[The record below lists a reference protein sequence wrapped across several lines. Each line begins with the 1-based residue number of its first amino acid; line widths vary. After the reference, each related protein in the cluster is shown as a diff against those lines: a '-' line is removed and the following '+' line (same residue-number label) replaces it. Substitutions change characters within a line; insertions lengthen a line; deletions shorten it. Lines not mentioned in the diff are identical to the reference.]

1 MQTNYHYQKCKTIKT
16 NTRILTFNRLQL
28 PSFINIGYLRV
39 GVENYIH
46 SPLRCTICQT
56 FGHHFS
62 VEITVP
68 SVTYAVYVYLFH
80 YPKYQVCPQHRVK
93 NAPPSQLV
101 LSLTM
106 RSLRLPTSTI
116 LPYLPP
122 PLLPL
127 PSHFPLPLLLSH
139 SFPFPVPYS
148 PHFPLSQSLFIFIS
162 PSLHLPTSKF
172 S

>member
-93 NAPPSQLV
+93 KCSSVTARPFPYHAFPSPAHFHHF
-101 LSLTM
+101 T
-106 RSLRLPTSTI
+106 LPSTTPSPFTLPFSPSPTPFPLI
-116 LPYLPP
+116 SFPSPLQSPFPSFPIPLYFSKSFPTPPYL
-122 PLLPL
+122 
-127 PSHFPLPLLLSH
+127 
-139 SFPFPVPYS
+139 
-148 PHFPLSQSLFIFIS
+148 
-162 PSLHLPTSKF
+162 
-172 S
+172 